1 MGRAGAICRFRKPP
15 SPDHISTTVW
25 RRKNRQIEEGT
36 AGTRTTSETQWDSTT
51 PTIAMMTKD
60 VDEFEQKVPITL
72 RVNLKRLDG
81 GYNPKKLLQTKTW
94 GDEGNGL
101 SSSADAYKK
110 IADCVSGNRVKGKSK
125 EIETRKSNLCVNVN
139 SDKVS

>member
-1 MGRAGAICRFRKPP
+1 
-15 SPDHISTTVW
+15 
-25 RRKNRQIEEGT
+25 
-36 AGTRTTSETQWDSTT
+36 
-51 PTIAMMTKD
+51 MMTKD

-101 SSSADAYKK
+101 SSSADTSTK

-125 EIETRKSNLCVNVN
+125 EIETRESNLCVNVN